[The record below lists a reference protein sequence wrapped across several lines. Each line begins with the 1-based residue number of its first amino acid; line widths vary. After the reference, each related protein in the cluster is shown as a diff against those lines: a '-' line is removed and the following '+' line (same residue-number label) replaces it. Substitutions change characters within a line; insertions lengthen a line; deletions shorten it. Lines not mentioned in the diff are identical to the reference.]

1 MEGIKGLGLRIGLVS
16 NIHRIYRLYTQLC
29 NTNVGQNLVS
39 TTVPH
44 FTWVD
49 ASNSRKMKLTEPIL
63 TNPIHFLKGE
73 FDKEFRNYGRTLET
87 GFLHISGYRRIQATC
102 NSMSLL

>member
-1 MEGIKGLGLRIGLVS
+1 M
-16 NIHRIYRLYTQLC
+16 
-29 NTNVGQNLVS
+29 GQNWVS

-63 TNPIHFLKGE
+63 TNSIHPLKEGFE
-73 FDKEFRNYGRTLET
+73 KEFRNYGQTLEA
-87 GFLHISGYRRIQATC
+87 GFLLISGYMRIQATC
-102 NSMSLL
+102 SSMSLIYRMIFKKSKATLIPNYEGIGMLENRI